1 MREIPTS
8 CAAIFIAMFIAFTA
22 VRSCANRPVVYMSSA
37 TGECARVE
45 STEAAH
51 SCRNK
56 PDTYD
61 VVWVK

>member
-1 MREIPTS
+1 MKEISTS
-8 CAAIFIAMFIAFTA
+8 CVVMFVVALVTFLS
-22 VRSCANRPVVYMSSA
+22 VRSCTNRPMVYMSST

-45 STEAAH
+45 STEASH

>member
-8 CAAIFIAMFIAFTA
+8 CAVILIVINITFLS
-22 VRSCANRPVVYMSSA
+22 VRSCANRPMVYMSST

-45 STEAAH
+45 STEANH

-56 PDTYD
+56 PDTYN
-61 VVWVK
+61 VIWVK